1 MAQALLN
8 TIKTSTLVKNL
19 IASSQLKLNYKQ
31 MKIALLGYGKMGQII
46 EKFAVER
53 GHEIVLKITIDN
65 QEDLTRQNLKS
76 ADVAIDF
83 STPDS
88 VLKNID
94 ACFDANVPIVVGT
107 TGWYGKLQEVK
118 DDCNNSNNTLLY
130 GSNFSIGV
138 NLFFKLNQTLA
149 KLMNNYPAYEVQVE
163 EIHHTQKLDAP
174 SGTAITLAEGIV
186 DNLDRKEEWL
196 NEVVGTDV
204 ELFPKAEQLLIE
216 SHRIENIPGTHT
228 VIYSSEVDEIEIK
241 HTAHNRA
248 GFALGAV
255 VAAEWLK
262 DKKGFFSITDIFE

>member
-1 MAQALLN
+1 
-8 TIKTSTLVKNL
+8 
-19 IASSQLKLNYKQ
+19 

-46 EKFAVER
+46 EKFALER
-53 GHEIVLKITIDN
+53 GHEVVLKISSKDT
-65 QEDLTRQNLKS
+65 LTRQDLKT

-83 STPDS
+83 STPDA
-88 VLKNID
+88 VMQNID
-94 ACFDANVPIVVGT
+94 TCFDADVPVVVGT

-118 DDCNNSNNTLLY
+118 NECDLGNNTLLY

-138 NLFFKLNQTLA
+138 NLFFKLNKTLA

-163 EIHHTQKLDAP
+163 EIHHTQKLDSP
-174 SGTAITLAEGIV
+174 SGTAITIAEGIV
-186 DNLDRKEEWL
+186 ESLERKTEWL

-204 ELFPKAEQLLIE
+204 EVFPTADQLLIE

-228 VIYSSEVDEIEIK
+228 VIYSSEVDDIEIK

-255 VAAEWLK
+255 VAAEWLQN
-262 DKKGFFSITDIFE
+262 KKGFFNITDIFE